1 MRKINF
7 CIIIKKM
14 SKENEK
20 LNFNSLI
27 KILRNEK
34 TLKALENMIEYI
46 KLNIDNIIQNKIIT
60 FKQLDE
66 LFFFY

>member
-1 MRKINF
+1 
-7 CIIIKKM
+7 M

>member
-1 MRKINF
+1 
-7 CIIIKKM
+7 M

-60 FKQLDE
+60 SKQLDE
-66 LFFFY
+66 LFFFFTE

>member
-1 MRKINF
+1 
-7 CIIIKKM
+7 M

-66 LFFFY
+66 LFFFFTE

>member
-1 MRKINF
+1 
-7 CIIIKKM
+7 M

-46 KLNIDNIIQNKIIT
+46 KLNIENIIQNKIIT

-66 LFFFY
+66 LFFFC